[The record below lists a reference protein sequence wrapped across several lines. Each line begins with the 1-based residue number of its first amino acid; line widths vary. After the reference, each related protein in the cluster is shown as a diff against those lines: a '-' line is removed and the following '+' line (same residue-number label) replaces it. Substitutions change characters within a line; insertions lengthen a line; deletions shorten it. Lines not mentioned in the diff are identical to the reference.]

1 MEYKRLKEINFAE
14 SLNNRVYGIFLARD
28 VDVRLQKDGKTKFIS
43 LNMCDR
49 DIKLEAKRFGAS
61 DQEIETMKNG
71 AVYQAAIDVK
81 EYAKSS
87 TGYSCI
93 LYNFEPVDIQPS
105 EFIEW
110 TDGMEEAH
118 RIIQNAL
125 NVISESIYKQ
135 LVGNLILANWQAFSV
150 WPAASSFHHY
160 AMGGLMVHTAEVIEQ
175 SEIIADMWESK
186 YGPYFINKPLLLSA
200 ALLHDIA
207 KVRELAVDVKSGA
220 TEYSTEAALGTHI
233 TMGVSMIDI
242 EAYRIHFGY
251 QTYNINEINEEVGL
265 KSAEQLAEE
274 AEALNLL
281 KHCILAH
288 HGKKEYGSPIDMNC
302 PEAYIIHIADEISAE
317 MFRYNKNFASMEP
330 GTSNSVWLGGNI
342 VSTYKDSTKE

>member
-1 MEYKRLKEINFAE
+1 MEYKKLKDIDFSANVN
-14 SLNNRVYGIFLARD
+14 SRVYGIFLARD

-49 DIKLEAKRFGAS
+49 DIKLDAKKFGAT
-61 DQEIETMKNG
+61 DQEIELMKNG

-81 EYAKSS
+81 EYSKST

-93 LYNFEPVDIQPS
+93 LYNFEPVNIPAA

-110 TDGMEEAH
+110 ADGMDDA
-118 RIIQNAL
+118 RQVIQVAL
-125 NVISESIYKQ
+125 NQISESIYKN
-135 LVGNLILANWQAFSV
+135 LVGNIILNNWGQFSV
-150 WPAASSFHHY
+150 WPAASSFHHS
-160 AMGGLMVHTAEVIEQ
+160 AMGGLLVHTAEVIEQ
-175 SEIIADMWESK
+175 SENIADLWENK
-186 YGPYFINKPLLLSA
+186 YGPGFINKPLLLSA

-207 KVRELAVDVKSGA
+207 KIKELTVDTNSGS
-220 TEYSTEAALGTHI
+220 TEYSKEASLGTHI

-242 EAYRIHFGY
+242 EAYKIHFGY
-251 QTYNINEINEEVGL
+251 QVYDINEVNESVGI
-265 KSAEQLAEE
+265 KPQEQIDEE
-274 AEALNLL
+274 SEALELL

-302 PEAYIIHIADEISAE
+302 PEAYILHISDEISAE
-317 MFRYNKNFASMEP
+317 MFRYNKNFLSMEP
-330 GTSNSVWLGGNI
+330 GTSSSVWLGGNI